1 MANLLSSI
9 QAAAGNLGAFGQA
22 LSVVQ
27 NNVGNASTPG
37 YARQRI
43 FLKALPFV
51 VLGGQSGGVAV
62 DRVETVRDKFLD
74 FQVVAAQQDKSFFE
88 KLSQTLSQVEPNFPL
103 SGNLSVGA
111 TVDALFHAFQALATS
126 PGDFNLR
133 QQVLTAAQTAATSI
147 RTAYSGLTD
156 QRATLDQE
164 AAGVV
169 SRINTL
175 AGQVTQLNQTLL
187 QPGIVADK
195 SAVDT
200 RLTQVLEELGTLVD
214 YRLVTQQDGQLSVV
228 LSNGTP
234 LVTGVFAFPLTA
246 FPTGPRLEV
255 RDPQGNDAAA
265 GIQGGQLGAI
275 LAARNANLPA
285 YLAQLNQLAGT
296 LADTVNNQLAEG
308 RDLSG
313 LPGKPLFQYA
323 SAAFTGAGR
332 TAGTTGAATPAP
344 PVSVDVAFSGGVSGA
359 ISAQLNSF
367 FVAPAAPAGLA
378 DGDTI
383 TVNFASADQSIRA
396 SITTAPLSAG
406 DTTAVVAARLNDQ
419 LALNPNLAGKIRFV
433 DQGGVLKVVESD
445 TAGQGF
451 SFTASTS
458 SPAFTSGLE
467 SGGVLGGH
475 SAQEIADALNAQV
488 ARNTALSD
496 AGVRFSAAGGE
507 VRIDGNVAFTAAVTD
522 NAQGTGFASGLA
534 GTFTA
539 GGAPI
544 AATFSVTSLANR
556 EIAAAGAG
564 APGGNDNA
572 LALAGLASA
581 PVAGGFTFNQFYGR
595 LVSRVGDDASQAETS
610 FATRQQILLE
620 AQNIRDSFSGV
631 SLDEE
636 AARLV
641 EFQKAYEATARVIT
655 VLDSL
660 TQDVIDLLR

>member
-103 SGNLSVGA
+103 SGNLSVGS